1 MLPPPSPYQIG
12 SDTGGTFTDTVVG
25 CADGRTFVG
34 KALTTHGDL
43 QSGVLS
49 SMTVAAKA
57 MGLSLRQLLEG
68 ADLLAHGTTVGL
80 NALLTG
86 QGALTGLITT
96 AGFESTLAIARSN
109 KIHGLPDDAI
119 VDATRWSKP
128 DLLVPRRM
136 TFGVTERIDAR
147 GEVLVPLDCQSVV
160 DALDLLVDQGT
171 EALAVATLWSTAN
184 PVHELEIARIA
195 HERHPGL
202 PVSLSHQVAS
212 RIGEY
217 ERTAT
222 CVLNAYVRPLV
233 RDYLGSLATAIERE
247 GFGGRFLVMTMGGS
261 ARPGVSM
268 MDAPV
273 HMLQSGPVG
282 GLNAASQLSK
292 SLRHQAVIAT
302 DVGGTSFDVGLILDN
317 ELPRAF
323 RPRIGRHGLAIPVVE
338 IASIGTGGGS
348 IARFDKSLGILRVGP
363 ESAGSIPG
371 PVCYGRGGTEPT
383 LTDAAATLGYI
394 NRLGAMELDLD
405 AARGA
410 IGQLAQTMSMSAE
423 RTAQGIV
430 DVACAQMA
438 DLIRRTTIQHGHDPA
453 FFELYAYG
461 GAAPQ
466 YAGLYAAELGLG
478 SVTIPRL
485 APEFSAWGAIC
496 TELAVE
502 VEADLIPQPFANAG
516 SDIDAA
522 LERLAEQAATDLGA
536 ATGSPTIERHVGLR
550 FSQQI
555 HDIKVPLPAGKL
567 DAEQRKATERT
578 FRDHYE
584 KSLANGADADDGMV
598 EIVSLSVKARAG
610 SGARTGSAP
619 IQSTLQQA
627 LKKPRKGWFDNRW
640 QDVPCY
646 RLDAISPADRI
657 NGPAF
662 LESEQTTVVVHPGS
676 FATLDRLGNISL
688 TIEGAAR

>member
-1 MLPPPSPYQIG
+1 MAPPAPFQIG
-12 SDTGGTFTDTVVG
+12 SDTGGTFTDTVVS
-25 CADGRTFVG
+25 CADGQTFVG

-43 QSGVLS
+43 QAGVLD
-49 SMTVAAKA
+49 SMAVAARA
-57 MGLSLRQLLEG
+57 MGLSLRELLEG
-68 ADLLAHGTTVGL
+68 ANLLAHGTTVGL

-86 QGALTGLITT
+86 QGARTGLITT

-109 KIHGLPDDAI
+109 KIHGLPNDAI

-147 GEVLVPLDCQSVV
+147 GDIVVPLDRKSVV
-160 DALDLLVDQGT
+160 DALDMLVAQGV

-184 PVHELEIARIA
+184 PAHELEIARIA
-195 HERHPGL
+195 HDRRPDL

-233 RDYLGSLATAIERE
+233 RDYLGSLAEAIRCE
-247 GFGGRFLVMTMGGS
+247 GFDGRFLVMTMGGC
-261 ARPGVSM
+261 ARPGASM

-273 HMLQSGPVG
+273 HMLQSGPIG
-282 GLNAASQLSK
+282 GLNAASHLSQA
-292 SLRHQAVIAT
+292 LRHNAVIAT
-302 DVGGTSFDVGLILDN
+302 DVGGTSFDVGLILNN

-323 RPRIGRHGLAIPVVE
+323 RPRICRHGLAIPVVE

-348 IARFDKSLGILRVGP
+348 IARFDKALGILRVGP
-363 ESAGSIPG
+363 ESAGSTPG

-394 NRLGAMELDLD
+394 NRLGAMDLDLD
-405 AARGA
+405 AARKA
-410 IGQLAQTMSMSAE
+410 VERLAQAMSMSVE
-423 RTAQGIV
+423 HTAQGIV
-430 DVACAQMA
+430 NVACAQMA

-478 SVTIPRL
+478 GVTIPHL

-502 VEADLIPQPFANAG
+502 VEADLIPQPFADAG
-516 SDIDAA
+516 LEIGAA
-522 LERLAEQAATDLGA
+522 LERLTEQATMELG
-536 ATGSPTIERHVGLR
+536 TTNEPLTIERRAGLR

-555 HDIKVPLPAGKL
+555 HDIKVSLPASVL
-567 DAEQRKATERT
+567 DQIGREAVERA
-578 FRDHYE
+578 FRRDYE
-584 KSLANGADADDGMV
+584 KSLASGANTGDGVV
-598 EIVSLSVKARAG
+598 EIVSLSVKARSSSA
-610 SGARTGSAP
+610 ARTGLPLRTGAP
-619 IQSTLQQA
+619 EAPSGI
-627 LKKPRKGWFDNRW
+627 RKGWFNDRW
-640 QDVPCY
+640 QEVPCY
-646 RLDAISPADRI
+646 RLERIASADKI
-657 NGPAF
+657 IGPAF
-662 LESEQTTVVVHPGS
+662 LESEQTTVVVRPGS
-676 FATLDRLGNISL
+676 LAELDNLGNIRL
-688 TIEGAAR
+688 TIGGMAR